1 MDAAMDEANDEML
14 EAAAEAVRMT
24 SVAKF
29 WYWVL
34 MARGMDAVAFQ

>member
-1 MDAAMDEANDEML
+1 MDAAMDEAKDEML